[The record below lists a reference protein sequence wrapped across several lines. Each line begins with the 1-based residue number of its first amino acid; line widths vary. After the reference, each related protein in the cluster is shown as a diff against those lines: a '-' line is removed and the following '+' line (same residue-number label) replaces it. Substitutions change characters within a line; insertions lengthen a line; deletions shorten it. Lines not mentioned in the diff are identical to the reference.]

1 MNYNFF
7 AQVRSDLKFRF
18 KVITKKTLSLVFS
31 RFGFKISINSTND
44 FIVSRNIEEILS
56 KIKIANTIISIQ
68 KINNVKF
75 KEFIF
80 NNIQYLDEGIQV
92 LWILF
97 VFECKENGYFV
108 EFGACDG
115 LLFSNT
121 KILEKDFGWKG
132 ILAEPNRSYGNQIVE
147 NRKVIIDKRA
157 VWSKTGVSVE
167 FAEVSAGGLSGIYST
182 FRRNKN
188 DLDKRQSLGIKKY
201 TVETVSL
208 NDLLNEYKAP
218 VNFDLLSID
227 TEGSEY
233 EIIKNFDL
241 NKYRPKVICI
251 EFDGTKFELNKFEK
265 ILSRY
270 GYKSV
275 GAEFSEERN
284 LWFMLD

>member
-1 MNYNFF
+1 
-7 AQVRSDLKFRF
+7 
-18 KVITKKTLSLVFS
+18 VITKKTLALVFS

-44 FIVSRNIEEILS
+44 FIISRNIEEILS

-80 NNIQYLDEGIQV
+80 NNIKYLDEGIQV

-97 VFECKENGYFV
+97 VFECKKNGYFV

-147 NRKVIIDKRA
+147 NRKVIIDNRA

-167 FAEVSAGGLSGIYST
+167 FGEVSAGGLSGIYST

-201 TVETVSL
+201 KVETVSL

-218 VNFDLLSID
+218 LNFDLLSID
-227 TEGSEY
+227 TEGSEF
-233 EIIKNFDL
+233 EIIENFDL

-251 EFDGTKFELNKFEK
+251 EFDGTKFELNKFEN

-275 GAEFSEERN
+275 GTEFSEERN

>member
-233 EIIKNFDL
+233 EIIENFDL